1 MLFMLWLT
9 ARLLTRLLVLP
20 NADDGT
26 KDLEILVLRHQLR
39 VLRRKTGRPR
49 LTAGDRVLLAAASR
63 VLPRQRWASSFLV
76 TPQTLLR
83 WHRTLVR
90 RKWTYGKER
99 TPGRP
104 PIDPQTAALILR
116 IAREN
121 SRWGCVRICGEL
133 RKLGIRVGAT
143 TTRTLLRRH
152 GLGPAPCR
160 SGPSWTQFLR
170 AQAEG
175 IVACDLFTVE
185 TIRLK
190 TLHVLFFIQ
199 LSTRRVVAAGVT
211 AHPDSAWVTQQ
222 ARNAAMD
229 LHDRGVSVRFLLRDH
244 DAKFTRSFDDVFSS
258 EGGQVLRTPIR
269 APKANAHA
277 ERGSRPCGRSVWT
290 GRWCS
295 AGATCCGCCA
305 AMSATTTSS
314 DRTAASP
321 WPFPRRGR
329 GVRRRLTLERSGV
342 AMCSAALSTS
352 ITRSQHNESGLPRPT
367 GRSLSRR
374 SPCEQFGQPWFGL
387 RRPVQQGLEG
397 FPCRIVEPEQP
408 PVGEHVLGALGQ
420 GGERELRHR
429 TAFGRS
435 GLVDTCP
442 LRRGQPH
449 MQPVILDR
457 SCGHT
462 PTVRMLGTHVH
473 AERHSCQAAPM
484 SMDVNAVL

>member
-20 NADDGT
+20 NANDGT
-26 KDLEILVLRHQLR
+26 NDLEILVLRHQR
-39 VLRRKTGRPR
+39 
-49 LTAGDRVLLAAASR
+49 R
-63 VLPRQRWASSFLV
+63 VLPRWRWASSFLV

-83 WHRTLVR
+83 WHRALVR

-116 IAREN
+116 VAREN

-211 AHPDSAWVTQQ
+211 AHPDSAWV
-222 ARNAAMD
+222 
-229 LHDRGVSVRFLLRDH
+229 
-244 DAKFTRSFDDVFSS
+244 
-258 EGGQVLRTPIR
+258 I
-269 APKANAHA
+269 
-277 ERGSRPCGRSVWT
+277 SRPGMPRWTCTIGACRS
-290 GRWCS
+290 GFCS
-295 AGATCCGCCA
+295 AITTPSSLVRSTTCSVVRAGRC
-305 AMSATTTSS
+305 SI
-314 DRTAASP
+314 
-321 WPFPRRGR
+321 RR
-329 GVRRRLTLERSGV
+329 
-342 AMCSAALSTS
+342 
-352 ITRSQHNESGLPRPT
+352 
-367 GRSLSRR
+367 
-374 SPCEQFGQPWFGL
+374 
-387 RRPVQQGLEG
+387 
-397 FPCRIVEPEQP
+397 
-408 PVGEHVLGALGQ
+408 
-420 GGERELRHR
+420 
-429 TAFGRS
+429 
-435 GLVDTCP
+435 
-442 LRRGQPH
+442 
-449 MQPVILDR
+449 
-457 SCGHT
+457 
-462 PTVRMLGTHVH
+462 
-473 AERHSCQAAPM
+473 
-484 SMDVNAVL
+484 